1 MRKRGGGAPAP
12 PFPPPTVSRQVLLDG
27 GSDRDFRRMV
37 DDLVRF
43 STRIQ
48 TLREAIA
55 ERMGISTPQYNILRT
70 IAERGA
76 DADDGGVSDI
86 ARRLGVS
93 VPFAVTQTGRLIEAG
108 LVDKRPDPG
117 DRRRV
122 RLSLSKAG
130 RAAIT
135 DAAPFQ
141 QRVNDILFACLTAK
155 GFRDLKRTAEALNAC
170 AEEALGAI
178 HRDR

>member
-1 MRKRGGGAPAP
+1 M
-12 PFPPPTVSRQVLLDG
+12 LLDG

-48 TLREAIA
+48 AIREAIA

-70 IAERGA
+70 IAERA
-76 DADDGGVSDI
+76 ATADDNDHGGVSDI

-93 VPFAVTQTGRLIEAG
+93 VPFAVTQTGHLIEAG

-130 RAAIT
+130 RAAIA

-155 GFRDLKRTAEALNAC
+155 GFRELKRTARDLDASANDALEAIA
-170 AEEALGAI
+170 AA
-178 HRDR
+178 RQ